1 MDSSKKKFNIK
12 DRVFAYIPL
21 MCNCKINI
29 ELKIL
34 EIEEKYLFKLDEK
47 LDSNDVV
54 CLVSGALKAYNA
66 LFQKA
71 KITENDNI
79 LILNPTT
86 NSGYITY

>member
-1 MDSSKKKFNIK
+1 MN
-12 DRVFAYIPL
+12 L
-21 MCNCKINI
+21 

-34 EIEEKYLFKLDEK
+34 EIEEKFLIKLEDKIDPNEA
-47 LDSNDVV
+47 V
-54 CLVSGALKAYNA
+54 CLMSGALKAYNA
-66 LFQKA
+66 LFYKA